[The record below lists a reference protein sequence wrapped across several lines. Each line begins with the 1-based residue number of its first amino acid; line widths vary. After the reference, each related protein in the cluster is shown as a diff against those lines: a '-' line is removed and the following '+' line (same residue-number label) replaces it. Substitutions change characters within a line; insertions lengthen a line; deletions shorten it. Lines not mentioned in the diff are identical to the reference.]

1 MTKRTDNTSLIY
13 EEYKTKYLT
22 ARQNAEQRRKE
33 VHEAIP
39 EVKRIDRELSL
50 AGLSIMKASMD
61 GQDVDAK
68 IAEVREGNRKLRLR
82 RAGLLTAHGYPA
94 DYTEVKYECT
104 LCNDSGFIDT
114 RMCTCLKRKLVEASY
129 AKSGMGRLMREQT
142 FGNFS
147 LDYYASDS
155 IGDRIMR
162 SNYAKMKR
170 YAEEFS
176 SDTTENLV
184 LFGATGLGKTH
195 LSSAMAGVILQKG
208 FDVFYV
214 TANSMISD
222 YESQRFGNSST
233 GSETGSSIDRYVTC
247 DLLILDDLGA
257 EIINQ
262 FTTSVLYELIN
273 KRINES
279 RPTVINTNL
288 TRDEFRKRYW
298 DRITSRVFG
307 EYTILPFEGRDV
319 RALKKR
325 GDK

>member
-1 MTKRTDNTSLIY
+1 MTKRTDSTSLIY
-13 EEYKTKYLT
+13 EEYKTKYLA
-22 ARQNAEQRRKE
+22 AREEADRRRRE
-33 VHEAIP
+33 VQEIIP
-39 EVKRIDRELSL
+39 EIKELDRLMSL
-50 AGLSIMKASMD
+50 AGLSIMKASME
-61 GQDVDAK
+61 GKDVDAR
-68 IAEVREGNRKLRLR
+68 IAEVRAHNEELR
-82 RAGLLTAHGYPA
+82 RRRAVLLTAHGYPA
-94 DYTEVKYECT
+94 DYTEVKYDCP

-114 RMCTCLKRKLVEASY
+114 RMCTCLKRRLVEASY
-129 AKSGMGRLMREQT
+129 EKSGMGRLMREQT
-142 FGNFS
+142 FENFDLS
-147 LDYYASDS
+147 YYATES
-155 IGDRIMR
+155 ITDRIMR
-162 SNYAKMKR
+162 SNYFKMKQ
-170 YAEEFS
+170 YAEEFNA
-176 SDTTENLV
+176 DTTENLV

-273 KRINES
+273 KRINEA

-288 TRDEFRKRYW
+288 THEDFRKRYW

-307 EYTILPFEGRDV
+307 EYTVLHFEGRDV
-319 RALKKR
+319 RALKKKK
-325 GDK
+325 G